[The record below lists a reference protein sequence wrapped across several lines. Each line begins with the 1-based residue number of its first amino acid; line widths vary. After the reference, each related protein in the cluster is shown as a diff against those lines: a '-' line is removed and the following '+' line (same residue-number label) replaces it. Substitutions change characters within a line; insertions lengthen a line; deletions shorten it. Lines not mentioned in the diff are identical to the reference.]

1 MKILIIDDSKDF
13 RSLVRLYLAKTMDD
27 AEPVEYAVE
36 ELGKPADDYP
46 WSDYDILL
54 LDYNLG
60 GEEDGFD
67 WLKQFKQK
75 AGFPPTIILTAEGD
89 EYIAV
94 NAIKLGAADYINKV
108 DITPK
113 RLADVIKETIEFASE
128 SVVKQQE
135 EINSATQLIEKIHK
149 KESDVPPDEDLALGY
164 KLVRKIGQG
173 AMSKVYLAERGKN
186 NQSLVLKVLDIKNSP
201 GHATI
206 ERFVLEAELIS
217 ALDSPFVVKI
227 FEHGLTDDYGFI
239 AMEFFSRGD
248 LKQRMEMNIPPELAA
263 TYMVHIAYG
272 LSAIHNAGIIHR
284 DLKPANIM
292 FRGDDSLALA
302 DFGISKKMDTEADLT
317 TIGQILGTPHYMSP
331 EQAEGLS
338 IDRRT
343 DLYSAGVML
352 YELLMREKP
361 YSAPTPAALMFKH
374 IHQEI
379 PRLPEGL
386 NRFQEVIDN
395 LMAKDPADRYS
406 SANELIQALT
416 PLEE

>member
-13 RSLVRLYLAKTMDD
+13 RSLVRLYLAKTMGD
-27 AEPVEYAVE
+27 AEPIEYAVE
-36 ELGKPADDYP
+36 ELGKPADDFP
-46 WSDYDILL
+46 WSEYDILL

-75 AGFPPTIILTAEGD
+75 KGFPPTIILTAEGD

-94 NAIKLGAADYINKV
+94 KAIKLGAADYINKV

-113 RLADVIKETIEFASE
+113 RLADVIKDTIEFASE
-128 SVVKQQE
+128 SITKQRQEISEVAHVV
-135 EINSATQLIEKIHK
+135 EKIHR
-149 KESDVPPDEDLALGY
+149 KENDELPGQGIALGY
-164 KLVRKIGQG
+164 KIVRKIGQG
-173 AMSKVYLAERGKN
+173 AMSKVYLAEREN
-186 NQSLVLKVLDIKNSP
+186 DNQSLVIKVLDIKNSP

-206 ERFVLEAELIS
+206 ERFVQEAELIS

-263 TYMVHIAYG
+263 TYMIHIAYG
-272 LSAIHNAGIIHR
+272 LSEIHNAGVIHR

-302 DFGISKKMDTEADLT
+302 DFGISKRVDAEVDLT
-317 TIGQILGTPHYMSP
+317 TMGQIMGTPHYMSP
-331 EQAEGLS
+331 EQGEGLS
-338 IDRRT
+338 IDGRT

-361 YSAPTPAALMFKH
+361 FAAPTPAALIFKH
-374 IHQEI
+374 INEEI
-379 PRLPEGL
+379 PTLPEGL
-386 NRFQEVIDN
+386 NRFQEIIDN
-395 LMAKDPADRYS
+395 LMAKNPDDRYS
-406 SANELIQALT
+406 SANELIKALM
-416 PLEE
+416 PLE